1 MCDRLK
7 MKGRSKQEAKDQF
20 QSRKLENAS
29 WFYPRDPQQQ
39 HEGWGQW
46 KMTQQ
51 EFWAWEAPY
60 FKSFFHISRRFNFFE
75 NVKKT
80 EQLRAPFS
88 SANTETKKMIY
99 FFFWFFLTKILVTG
113 WPKFTQFIASIL
125 PTNFI
130 FWIFSNSDFFLF
142 LFHIRNFDC
151 IIQTKRGRVV
161 GRAVGSK
168 IDDPGS
174 SPATANFLFSKI
186 FKIFRICGRR
196 RVFFLPN
203 LLHLRK
209 AKFFCQK
216 YLCIFFLKSTT
227 SITDRIDAMRR
238 IYALRIFGKRTQ
250 ITVRWGGTHESQVD
264 CSPVHATVQR
274 MKHRQRW
281 SRQWPRHQGWSG
293 RCQAKAVPHPDG
305 ICHSHPTHFALS
317 KDRPVAACGRCWHQA
332 CSLSFY

>member
-1 MCDRLK
+1 MTDWRWKEEVNRKQRTNFKAENWKMLLGSTPGTHNNNMRDEGNGRWPNKNFELGKLRISRVFSTFHGGLIFLK
-7 MKGRSKQEAKDQF
+7 MSKKRNNYELRFPLQ
-20 QSRKLENAS
+20 
-29 WFYPRDPQQQ
+29 
-39 HEGWGQW
+39 
-46 KMTQQ
+46 
-51 EFWAWEAPY
+51 
-60 FKSFFHISRRFNFFE
+60 IRR
-75 NVKKT
+75 
-80 EQLRAPFS
+80 L
-88 SANTETKKMIY
+88 KKMIY